1 MAKLPTS
8 VEGARV
14 LGQRMMKEHRAA
26 NPEGRMPLMEHIRE
40 LRNRLVKACLALL
53 IGMGIGL
60 IPAVFNRTWHF
71 VERPFCAAV
80 IRGAHGCHQVGDS
93 LVINGI
99 FDPFT
104 LRIQMAF
111 YVGLILS
118 SPVWLYQLWAFI
130 APGLYSREKRW
141 AYMFVGAAV
150 PLFLIGSGL
159 AYLAMG
165 RGLHFLLGLTP
176 YGVLNLPSISTY
188 LGYFT
193 AMVLVFGLGFEVP
206 LIMVMLNQ
214 ARVLTHERFRK
225 WRRMMIFGV
234 FLFAGVATPSPDPIT
249 MLLLALP
256 CVLLVEV
263 AEVII
268 WAHDKRVARQSPYAD
283 LSDDEVSPL
292 DLDDSNLDDD
302 MDSSLN

>member
-1 MAKLPTS
+1 MAKMPAP
-8 VEGARV
+8 VEGAKV
-14 LGQRMMKEHRAA
+14 LGQRMLKEHRAA
-26 NPEGRMPLMEHIRE
+26 NPEGRMPLMDHIRE
-40 LRNRLVKACLALL
+40 LRRRLIIAVLALL
-53 IGMGIGL
+53 AGMGIGL
-60 IPAVFNRTWHF
+60 IPQVFNRAWHF
-71 VERPFCAAV
+71 IERPFCAAV
-80 IRGAHGCHQVGDS
+80 INHHHGCHQIGDS

-104 LRIQMAF
+104 LRIQVAF
-111 YVGLILS
+111 YVGLIIS
-118 SPVWLYQLWAFI
+118 SPIWLYQLWAFI

-141 AYMFVGAAV
+141 AYLFVGAAV
-150 PLFLIGSGL
+150 PLFCIGAVL
-159 AYLAMG
+159 AYLVMG

-176 YGVLNLPSISTY
+176 NGVLNLPTISTY

-193 AMVLVFGLGFEVP
+193 AMLLVFGLGFEVP
-206 LIMVMLNQ
+206 LLVVMLNF

-225 WRRMMIFGV
+225 WRRFMIFGV

-263 AEVII
+263 AELIM
-268 WAHDKRVARQSPYAD
+268 WANDRRLARRPSPYAG

-292 DLDDSNLDDD
+292 DLDDS
-302 MDSSLN
+302 MDGNSRE